1 MSDIQPLKEDIVHA
15 GTIED
20 PIPQKLIFVKKGS
33 DGVKKVYTLGMGG
46 VTGGSGEVSVSKA
59 TDTVVGIVKLTDDAT
74 LDAPAATGYT
84 ALTPNGAKVA
94 IETAKTEITDGITD
108 TVNGAIDDA
117 LADGGKL
124 DSAIDDAIKDSIAD
138 GSLDDAISGAVDDV
152 VNDKIESGEI
162 GGSGES
168 SSSLVLKPGIIAP
181 LEGASNVSV
190 MVQLQASAYKCL
202 LESEQRKHREF
213 QIATVAD
220 PVTTK
225 FTKKIN
231 ADTVSV
237 DSQLDAQTQFK
248 WRCRDVTTNGLRSA
262 WTSWTTFTTGNAI
275 QVDTPTVTCTEG
287 TTDVPETPT
296 FTTSAFNI
304 TPDQGNTAS
313 QHQST
318 TWRLLDVGDSNAQVW
333 QSEND
338 TTNKTSI
345 TLARGT
351 LQAGKTYIMQAIY
364 NSVSY
369 GSSAAGSVQFVTTT
383 EFTHVATPT
392 ITIDGGTVNVGETPV
407 FRGSAFTIEPS
418 GEDTHVSST
427 WVVTKKS
434 DSSEIYRLNRNSTQ
448 KTTMTLPGSLLATS
462 QTYTVSL
469 VYHSQNYGDSAAG
482 TLEFT
487 CADTFKGIKAP
498 TLSLQGANDDGLV
511 DYAAS
516 YVASQFEFI
525 GGTDTCDKVD
535 WELYKGDDKV
545 WEAKDSTILR
555 YLGSFTG
562 YTLETN
568 TAYVLKYRQHAKTN
582 DVWSSWAELN
592 FTTVSE
598 FTAPTL
604 KFKISNPASGLGFG
618 ASINLNDLFLWWDS
632 SKFHVYKDGNLDA
645 SLTSN
650 IDQSWGV
657 GDKFN
662 DVNTYGDSVIEIKRI
677 DGQNKYPYLC
687 FNGVRENKN
696 YFKSVYQQYPGGGT
710 GPLSNRPLTL
720 EILNPLP
727 TLYSAE
733 EGEPVK
739 EFAGGYAESVIGGPF
754 YNCERLTSLPDDLF
768 KFNSQVTTFGGIG
781 GGGEGGDGTPDIEGN
796 GGGSGGNGG
805 GSIESSMSAYGC
817 FTNCSGLTS
826 LPDNLFAYCPN
837 IINFGGIGG
846 GGGGGGG
853 GQTTN
858 GYSGGNGGVGY
869 GCFTNCSGLTSLPES
884 LFAYCPNAINFGG
897 IGGGGGGGG
906 GGLGSRI
913 DGGNGGNGGVGY
925 GCFTNC
931 SGLTSL
937 PESLFAY
944 CPNIVNLGGINGSDG
959 SDGYS
964 SSNSRGIG
972 GAGYGCFANCTGL
985 TSLPESLFAYCPNV
999 TNLLGVGNGG
1009 GGGGYGSASNIG
1021 GNGGRGGTDG
1031 GKGGTGGDI
1040 DKSRLNGGNG
1050 LSVVDVT
1057 LPHKNTIPTSAGGIF
1072 AGCTKL
1078 TTVPQNLLRNFGI
1091 TNDVVGA
1098 NLIGTFEGCSQ
1109 LSATLYFDAENIAQ
1123 GCVKNFA
1130 KDCKAAA
1137 TVFAKSSSTTYNS
1150 FHNETTANCNVIS
1163 F

>member
-1 MSDIQPLKEDIVHA
+1 MSDIQPLKEDVVHA

-20 PIPQKLIFVKKGS
+20 PIPQKLIFVQRDSTGA
-33 DGVKKVYTLGMGG
+33 KKVYTLGGG
-46 VTGGSGEVSVSKA
+46 GTTGGSEVSVNPA
-59 TDTVVGIVKLTDDAT
+59 TDIVTGIVKLTDDHT
-74 LDAPAATGYT
+74 VNAPAATGSV
-84 ALTPNGAKVA
+84 AITPNGVKVA
-94 IETAKTEITDGITD
+94 IESAKTEITDGITD

-117 LADGGKL
+117 LANGGKL
-124 DSAIDDAIKDSIAD
+124 DTAIDDAIQ
-138 GSLDDAISGAVDDV
+138 
-152 VNDKIESGEI
+152 DKIESGEI
-162 GGSGES
+162 GGGGDG
-168 SSSLVLKPGIIAP
+168 SSSLVLKPGIVAP
-181 LEGASNVSV
+181 LEGAQNVSV
-190 MVQLQASAYKCL
+190 MVQLQASTYKCL
-202 LESEQRKHREF
+202 LESEQRLHREF
-213 QIATVAD
+213 QIATVTE
-220 PVTTK
+220 PVETK

-237 DSQLDAQTQFK
+237 DSQLDAQTQYK
-248 WRCRDVTTNGLRSA
+248 WRCRDVTVNSLRSA

-287 TTDVPETPT
+287 ATDVPETPT
-296 FTTSAFNI
+296 FTTSAFAI
-304 TPDQGNTAS
+304 TPDQGNTSS

-383 EFTHVATPT
+383 EFTHVAQPT

-418 GEDTHVSST
+418 GSDTHVSST

-434 DSSEIYRLNRNSTQ
+434 DSSEIYRLDKNSAQ
-448 KTTMTLPGSLLATS
+448 KTTMTLPSSLLATS

-487 CADTFKGIKAP
+487 CAATFKGIKTP

-516 YVASQFEFI
+516 YVASQFEYI

-545 WEAKDSTILR
+545 WEDKDSTILR
-555 YLGSFTG
+555 YLGSFSG

-582 DVWSSWAELN
+582 NVWSSWAELN

-598 FTAPTL
+598 FTSPTL
-604 KFKISNPASGLGFG
+604 KFKLTQPNTQLG
-618 ASINLNDLFLWWDS
+618 ASAYINLNDLFLWWDS
-632 SKFHVYKDGNLDA
+632 SKFHVYKDGSLDA

-650 IDQSWGV
+650 IDQSWAV
-657 GDKFN
+657 GDTPN
-662 DVNTYGDSVIEIKRI
+662 DIGGPYGDTIIEIKRI

-687 FNGVRENKN
+687 FNGVRENKS
-696 YFKSVYQQYPGGGT
+696 YFKQVYVGSVAPMPQG
-710 GPLSNRPLTL
+710 NPLTL
-720 EILNPLP
+720 EILSPLP

-733 EGEPVK
+733 AGEPVK
-739 EFAGGYAESVIGGPF
+739 EFAGGFAEGVIGGPF
-754 YNCERLTSLPDDLF
+754 YNCATLKSLPSDLF
-768 KFNSQVTTFGGIG
+768 KFNPQITTFGGV
-781 GGGEGGDGTPDIEGN
+781 
-796 GGGSGGNGG
+796 GS
-805 GSIESSMSAYGC
+805 
-817 FTNCSGLTS
+817 
-826 LPDNLFAYCPN
+826 
-837 IINFGGIGG
+837 GG
-846 GGGGGGG
+846 GGGGGGAG
-853 GQTTN
+853 GREQTRPNDGFTGN
-858 GYSGGNGGVGY
+858 GGKGGNGGGSAGGAGGAGGAGNISNNVIIGNGSAGGNGGDGY
-869 GCFTNCSGLTSLPES
+869 GCFTGCSGLTSLPES

-897 IGGGGGGGG
+897 IGGGGGGAGG
-906 GGLGSRI
+906 GGGTEHAL
-913 DGGNGGNGGVGY
+913 DDNYVGGNGGAGGDGY

-931 SGLTSL
+931 SGLT
-937 PESLFAY
+937 A
-944 CPNIVNLGGINGSDG
+944 I
-959 SDGYS
+959 
-964 SSNSRGIG
+964 
-972 GAGYGCFANCTGL
+972 
-985 TSLPESLFAYCPNV
+985 PESLFAYCPNV
-999 TNLLGVGNGG
+999 VNFGGIDGDAGSGGKAGETSSGAGGNGYGCFTNCSGLTTIPENLFAYCPNVVNLLNACNGG
-1009 GGGGYGSASNIG
+1009 GGGGGGGAGNQGFGLGAGDNG
-1021 GNGGRGGTDG
+1021 GNGGAAAGIAGGAG
-1031 GKGGTGGDI
+1031 GAGGDHNAP
-1040 DKSRLNGGNG
+1040 NGTSGNNG
-1050 LSVVDVT
+1050 PTVT
-1057 LPHKNTIPTSAGGIF
+1057 SISPTTNTIPSSGKGIF
-1072 AGCTKL
+1072 AGCTGL
-1078 TTVPQNLLRNFGI
+1078 TTVPQNLLRHFGT

-1130 KDCKAAA
+1130 KGNKTVA
-1137 TVFAKSSSTTYNS
+1137 TVFAKSASTTYNS
-1150 FHNETTANCNVIS
+1150 FHNETTANCNVIP